1 MEPRGHVHVAERT
14 CIGCRRRAPAS
25 ELARLSL
32 SAGDARVVVVWRG
45 RGARPPGRG
54 ASLHADPACLRAALK
69 AGAFGRAFKAS
80 VASINE
86 ADFIGQLTSA
96 KRE

>member
-1 MEPRGHVHVAERT
+1 MTPQAHTHVAERT

-25 ELARLSL
+25 QLARLSL
-32 SAGDARVVVVWRG
+32 SAGDARVVVWGG

-54 ASLHADPACLRAALK
+54 ASLHVDPTCVRTALK
-69 AGAFGRAFKAS
+69 TGAFGRAFRAG
-80 VASINE
+80 VGSINE
-86 ADFIGQLTSA
+86 AEFFGQLSTA